1 MLAICHGGG
10 VGNLLAVDV
19 PRQRIG
25 VGVHGDGLAPVQV
38 AVVAENVVLGDGEA
52 EPLARGDGADL
63 APQGGQQSLCVTARE
78 TGFHLHIRADRH
90 RDGKDPAFIHGVDLA
105 RNPDAPVLAGISAG
119 DGHLARVAAAG
130 DVQRK
135 VAGCNFIR
143 WTAIE
148 CQLRPLFQRFT
159 RGALTTHS
167 YRDVDRI
174 RLIGQRH
181 KVVVFHSI

>member
-1 MLAICHGGG
+1 MLASHL
-10 VGNLLAVDV
+10 GNLLAVDA

-25 VGVHGDGLAPVQV
+25 VGVHGEGLAPVQG

-52 EPLARGDGADL
+52 EPLARRDGADL
-63 APQGGQQSLCVTARE
+63 APQGGQQFLLVTAQE
-78 TGFHLHIRADRH
+78 TGFHRRIRAGMH
-90 RDGKDPAFIHGVDLA
+90 RDGKDPVLTLIHGVVLA
-105 RNPDAPVLAGISAG
+105 RNPDAPVLAGIGAG
-119 DGHLARVAAAG
+119 DGHLALVAAAG

-143 WTAIE
+143 LTAVE
-148 CQLRPLFQRFT
+148 CQLRPLFQRFIR
-159 RGALTTHS
+159 RGAPPLHS
-167 YRDVDRI
+167 NTDVDRI

>member
-1 MLAICHGGG
+1 M
-10 VGNLLAVDV
+10 
-19 PRQRIG
+19 
-25 VGVHGDGLAPVQV
+25 
-38 AVVAENVVLGDGEA
+38 
-52 EPLARGDGADL
+52 ARGDGADL

-105 RNPDAPVLAGISAG
+105 RNPDAPVLAGIGAG

-143 WTAIE
+143 LTAVE
-148 CQLRPLFQRFT
+148 CQMRPLFQRFT